1 MTMLS
6 KATYGFHSLE
16 KIAEGETIIHRL
28 NPLTKTITTFLYVVL
43 VVSFDRYAISGLL
56 PFLFY
61 PIVFMSL
68 GEIPLKPLLSRLAI
82 ALPFCIF
89 AGVANV
95 IFDQE
100 TMLTLLGVP
109 ISFGL
114 VSLVSITLKAGLT
127 VMAVLILIATTKMP
141 VISRQ
146 LIRLKVPTIFVL
158 LISMIYR
165 YISVALE
172 ETINMYMAY
181 SLRSPYSK
189 GIKIKDMGSFVG
201 QLLLRSFDRGER
213 VYFAM
218 KCRGF
223 SGDYKYVPTP
233 KPPAL
238 EWLYMISFTAL
249 AVILRL
255 VNIPGLI
262 GSII

>member
-16 KIAEGETIIHRL
+16 NMAEGKTIIHHL
-28 NPLTKTITTFLYVVL
+28 NPLTKTITTFLYVVI
-43 VVSFDRYAISGLL
+43 VVSFDRYSISGLL
-56 PFLFY
+56 PYVFY
-61 PIVFMSL
+61 PVVFMSL

-89 AGVANV
+89 AGAANI

-100 TMLTLLGVP
+100 TMLTFLGFN
-109 ISFGL
+109 ISYGL
-114 VSLVSITLKAGLT
+114 ISLISITLKAGLT

-172 ETINMYMAY
+172 ETINMYIAY
-181 SLRSPYSK
+181 SLRSPHSK

-223 SGDYKYVPTP
+223 SGDYNYMPTP
-233 KPPAL
+233 KPPGVEL
-238 EWLYMISFTAL
+238 VYMILFA
-249 AVILRL
+249 AAAILFRI
-255 VNIPGLI
+255 VNISEFI

>member
-16 KIAEGETIIHRL
+16 NMAEGETIIHRL
-28 NPLTKTITTFLYVVL
+28 NPLTKTITTFFYVVI
-43 VVSFDRYAISGLL
+43 VVSFDRYSINGLL
-56 PFLFY
+56 PYVFY
-61 PIVFMSL
+61 PVVFMSL
-68 GEIPLKPLLSRLAI
+68 GEIPMKPLFSRMAI

-89 AGVANV
+89 AGIANV
-95 IFDQE
+95 VFDQE
-100 TMLTLLGVP
+100 TMLTLLDIN
-109 ISFGL
+109 ISYGL
-114 VSLVSITLKAGLT
+114 VSLVAITLKAGLT
-127 VMAVLILIATTKMP
+127 VMAVLILIATTKMS

-146 LIRLKVPTIFVL
+146 LIRLKVPAIFVL

-172 ETINMYMAY
+172 ETINMYTAY
-181 SLRSPYSK
+181 SLRSPNNK
-189 GIKIKDMGSFVG
+189 GIKIKDMGNFVG

-238 EWLYMISFTAL
+238 EWMYMVLFIVT
-249 AVILRL
+249 VIILRI
-255 VNIPGLI
+255 VNIPDLI
-262 GSII
+262 GFIR

>member
-16 KIAEGETIIHRL
+16 NLAEGDTVVHRL
-28 NPLTKTITTFLYVVL
+28 NSLTKTITTFFYVVI
-43 VVSFDRYAISGLL
+43 VVSFDRYSISGLL
-56 PFLFY
+56 PYVFY
-61 PIVFMSL
+61 PVVFMAL
-68 GEIPLKPLLSRLAI
+68 GEIPIKPLLSRLAI

-89 AGVANV
+89 AGIANV
-95 IFDQE
+95 VFDQE
-100 TMLTLLGVP
+100 TMLTLFNINV
-109 ISFGL
+109 SYGL
-114 VSLVSITLKAGLT
+114 VSLVAITLKAGLT

-146 LIRLKVPTIFVL
+146 LIRLKVPAIFVL

-172 ETINMYMAY
+172 ETINMYTAY
-181 SLRSPYSK
+181 SLRSPDTK
-189 GIKIKDMGSFVG
+189 GIKLEDMGSFVG

-223 SGDYKYVPTP
+223 SGDYKYIPTP

-238 EWLYMISFTAL
+238 EWIYMFLFISA
-249 AVILRL
+249 AIILRIIN
-255 VNIPGLI
+255 VPDLI
-262 GSII
+262 GGII

>member
-16 KIAEGETIIHRL
+16 KIAEGETIIHHL
-28 NPLTKTITTFLYVVL
+28 NPLTKTITTFFYVVII
-43 VVSFDRYAISGLL
+43 VSFGRYSISGML
-56 PFLFY
+56 PFVFY
-61 PIVFMSL
+61 PVIMMTL

-89 AGVANV
+89 AGIANI

-100 TMLTLLGVP
+100 ILYSILGFRF
-109 ISFGL
+109 SYGF
-114 VSLVSITLKAGLT
+114 VSMIAIILKATLA

-141 VISRQ
+141 AISRQ
-146 LIRLKVPTIFVL
+146 MIRLKVPSIFVL

-172 ETINMYMAY
+172 ETINMYTAY
-181 SLRSPYSK
+181 SLRSPHSK

-223 SGDYKYVPTP
+223 SGDYRYIPTP
-233 KPPAL
+233 KPPISEWIYMGSFIAAAIFLRNINIVAL
-238 EWLYMISFTAL
+238 L
-249 AVILRL
+249 
-255 VNIPGLI
+255 G
-262 GSII
+262 GII

>member
-6 KATYGFHSLE
+6 KATYGFHNLE
-16 KIAEGETIIHRL
+16 NIAEGETIIHRL
-28 NPLTKTITTFLYVVL
+28 NPLTKTITTFLYVVI
-43 VVSFDRYAISGLL
+43 VVSFDRYSISGLL
-56 PFLFY
+56 PFVFY
-61 PIVFMSL
+61 PVVFMSL

-89 AGVANV
+89 AGVANI
-95 IFDQE
+95 IFDQD
-100 TMLTLLGVP
+100 TMLTLMGFN

-141 VISRQ
+141 AISRQ

-172 ETINMYMAY
+172 ETINMYIAY
-181 SLRSPYSK
+181 SLRSPHNK

-238 EWLYMISFTAL
+238 ELIYIISFA
-249 AVILRL
+249 AAAIILRI
-255 VNIPGLI
+255 VNVSDLI
-262 GSII
+262 GGII

>member
-16 KIAEGETIIHRL
+16 NMAEGETLIHRL
-28 NPLTKTITTFLYVVL
+28 NPLTKTITTFLYVVI
-43 VVSFDRYAISGLL
+43 VVSFDRYSISSLL
-56 PFLFY
+56 PFIFY
-61 PIVFMSL
+61 PVVFMSL

-89 AGVANV
+89 AGAANV

-100 TMLTLLGVP
+100 TMTTIVGFP
-109 ISFGL
+109 ISFGF
-114 VSLVSITLKAGLT
+114 VSLLSITLKVILT

-141 VISRQ
+141 AISRQ
-146 LIRLKVPTIFVL
+146 LIRLRVPSIFVL
-158 LISMIYR
+158 LLSMIYR

-172 ETINMYMAY
+172 ETVNMYTAY
-181 SLRSPYSK
+181 ALRSPSNK
-189 GIKIKDMGSFVG
+189 GIKMKDMGNFVG

-223 SGDYKYVPTP
+223 SGDYKYVPTHN
-233 KPPAL
+233 PPMGEWIYMGLFAL
-238 EWLYMISFTAL
+238 IILFLRFVNLPILFGSFL
-249 AVILRL
+249 
-255 VNIPGLI
+255 
-262 GSII
+262 

>member
-1 MTMLS
+1 MTMLT

-16 KIAEGETIIHRL
+16 NLAEGETVIHRL
-28 NPLTKTITTFLYVVL
+28 NPLTKTITTFFYVVI
-43 VVSFDRYAISGLL
+43 VVSFDRYSISGLL
-56 PFLFY
+56 PYVFY
-61 PIVFMSL
+61 PVVFMAL
-68 GEIPLKPLLSRLAI
+68 GEIPIKPLLSRLAI
-82 ALPFCIF
+82 ALPFCMF
-89 AGVANV
+89 AGIANV

-100 TMLTLLGVP
+100 TMLTLLNFK
-109 ISFGL
+109 ISYGLASL
-114 VSLVSITLKAGLT
+114 VSLTLKVGLT

-146 LIRLKVPTIFVL
+146 LIRLKVPAIFVL

-172 ETINMYMAY
+172 ETINMYIAY
-181 SLRSPYSK
+181 SLRSPGSK

-223 SGDYKYVPTP
+223 SGDYRYVPTP
-233 KPPAL
+233 KIPAL
-238 EWLYMISFTAL
+238 EWVYIIMFVAA
-249 AVILRL
+249 AVILRI
-255 VNIPGLI
+255 VNVPDLI

>member
-1 MTMLS
+1 
-6 KATYGFHSLE
+6 
-16 KIAEGETIIHRL
+16 
-28 NPLTKTITTFLYVVL
+28 
-43 VVSFDRYAISGLL
+43 
-56 PFLFY
+56 
-61 PIVFMSL
+61 
-68 GEIPLKPLLSRLAI
+68 
-82 ALPFCIF
+82 
-89 AGVANV
+89 
-95 IFDQE
+95 
-100 TMLTLLGVP
+100 
-109 ISFGL
+109 
-114 VSLVSITLKAGLT
+114 
-127 VMAVLILIATTKMP
+127 
-141 VISRQ
+141 
-146 LIRLKVPTIFVL
+146 IFVL

-238 EWLYMISFTAL
+238 EWLYMISFTVL

>member
-16 KIAEGETIIHRL
+16 NLAEGETVVHRL
-28 NPLTKTITTFLYVVL
+28 NPLTKTITTFFYVVI
-43 VVSFDRYAISGLL
+43 VVSFDRYSISGLL
-56 PFLFY
+56 PYAFY
-61 PIVFMSL
+61 PVVFMAL
-68 GEIPLKPLLSRLAI
+68 GEIPIKPLLSRLAI

-89 AGVANV
+89 AGIANV

-100 TMLTLLGVP
+100 TMLTLLNIN
-109 ISFGL
+109 ISYGL
-114 VSLVSITLKAGLT
+114 VSLFAITLKAGLT

-146 LIRLKVPTIFVL
+146 LIRLKVPAIFVL

-172 ETINMYMAY
+172 ETINMYTAY
-181 SLRSPYSK
+181 SLRSPESK
-189 GIKIKDMGSFVG
+189 GIQIKDMGSFVG

-223 SGDYKYVPTP
+223 SGDYKYVPTQ

-238 EWLYMISFTAL
+238 EWIYMILFL
-249 AVILRL
+249 AVAIILRM
-255 VNIPGLI
+255 VNVPAFI
-262 GSII
+262 GGII